1 MLMVILQKM
10 DFFCY
15 ILKYCLICYHH
26 HQRGK
31 NNSFWG
37 LEMANKT
44 QNPKMLFFILYAV
57 PKVSPLMLLF
67 LIFLHCPYLIRLH

>member
-15 ILKYCLICYHH
+15 ILKHCLICYHH

-31 NNSFWG
+31 KQLILG
-37 LEMANKT
+37 LRDGK
-44 QNPKMLFFILYAV
+44 
-57 PKVSPLMLLF
+57 
-67 LIFLHCPYLIRLH
+67 

>member
-31 NNSFWG
+31 KQLILG
-37 LEMANKT
+37 LRDGK
-44 QNPKMLFFILYAV
+44 
-57 PKVSPLMLLF
+57 
-67 LIFLHCPYLIRLH
+67 